1 MFRQGVEMSINR
13 RSLLS
18 LLGASPAL
26 LAATSAAAQSKS
38 REKSAKSAGKTGGA
52 EPKLT
57 ALNPRGMPPPIT
69 LVPMAK
75 RLDSLDGKTVYL
87 VSDGF
92 PGADHFLAQV
102 AAWFQKN
109 KPSVTTVYRLKAG
122 GFADDDPKLN
132 AEIKEKGQAVIMAI
146 GH

>member
-1 MFRQGVEMSINR
+1 MINR
-13 RSLLS
+13 RKLLS
-18 LLGASPAL
+18 LIGASPAL
-26 LAATSAAAQSKS
+26 LAAATAEAKEKKPKSKD
-38 REKSAKSAGKTGGA
+38 GKASTMD
-52 EPKLT
+52 PKIT

-69 LVPMAK
+69 LIPMAP
-75 RLDSLDGKTVYL
+75 RLSTLDGKTIYL

-102 AAWFQKN
+102 AKWFATN
-109 KPSVTTVYRLKAG
+109 MPSVKTVYRLKAG

-132 AEIKEKGQAVIMAI
+132 AEVKANGQAVIMAI